1 MCLTTQIDEHKK
13 LKRRLLWW
21 PRIKIWKR
29 LRTYGND
36 AALRQGDPIQF
47 HSIMYPHLWTI
58 GENISDRDPSMP
70 ASKTGLITHGFH
82 AYTSEEAAIKD
93 NQHTSMYK
101 LVVPLIGWKGDLIAT
116 GKDLAVFRKLT
127 FRKQDYNKAIKVM
140 NARLEPREE

>member
-1 MCLTTQIDEHKK
+1 
-13 LKRRLLWW
+13 
-21 PRIKIWKR
+21 
-29 LRTYGND
+29 
-36 AALRQGDPIQF
+36 
-47 HSIMYPHLWTI
+47 
-58 GENISDRDPSMP
+58 MP

-140 NARLEPREE
+140 NARLESREE